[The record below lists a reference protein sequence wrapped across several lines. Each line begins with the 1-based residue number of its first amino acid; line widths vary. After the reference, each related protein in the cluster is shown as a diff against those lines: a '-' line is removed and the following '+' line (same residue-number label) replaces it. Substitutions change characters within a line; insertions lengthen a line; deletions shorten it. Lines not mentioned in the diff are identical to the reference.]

1 MNTVNELRDKLFSTI
16 EKLENGEIKRED
28 AIAISNIAQVF
39 INTIKVEVEAA
50 KVFKEFKPTNV
61 FDSLALSSPTVE
73 IKQISKEEFRLKK
86 DMRVEIMDTGKTG
99 IIESVNNLELKATVK
114 TNIGR
119 QEVEF
124 ENIKIL

>member
-73 IKQISKEEFRLKK
+73 IKQIAKEEFRLKK